1 MALENVSEYTES
13 TQKDLE
19 LLMLNS
25 FLTRTMDVFLV
36 QLATSLYQTIR
47 LTVAE
52 TETDNKCTELN
63 GNLCCYLSL
72 QNEHLHTIP

>member
-1 MALENVSEYTES
+1 MRLTSVIERTPDFLEYHQSKMVLENVSEYIES

-25 FLTRTMDVFLV
+25 FLIRTMDVFLV
-36 QLATSLYQTIR
+36 RLATSLYQTIR

-52 TETDNKCTELN
+52 TET
-63 GNLCCYLSL
+63 
-72 QNEHLHTIP
+72 